1 MEAKKFAIVRI
12 RGKNKIFGKIED
24 TMKMLKLY
32 DKNSCIIVNCSDS
45 MIGMIH
51 KIKDYVTWGEVS
63 EETIK
68 ILLEKR
74 GKIFGKKPLTEDYLK
89 SKTKLNYEQLAKEV
103 FEGKKSLK
111 DIPGLKTYFRLKP
124 PTGGFERKGIKVP
137 YSMGGTVGY
146 RREKINDLIKKMI

>member
-24 TMKMLKLY
+24 TMKMLRLY
-32 DKNSCIIVNCSDS
+32 DKNNCIIVDCSDS
-45 MIGMIH
+45 MLGMIY
-51 KIKDYVTWGEVS
+51 KIKDYITWGEAS
-63 EETIK
+63 EETIR

-74 GKIFGKKPLTEDYLK
+74 GKIFGGKPLTEDYLK
-89 SKTKLNYEQLAKEV
+89 SKTKLNYIQFAKEI
-103 FEGKKSLK
+103 FEAKKSLK

-124 PTGGFERKGIKVP
+124 PTGGFERKGIKLP